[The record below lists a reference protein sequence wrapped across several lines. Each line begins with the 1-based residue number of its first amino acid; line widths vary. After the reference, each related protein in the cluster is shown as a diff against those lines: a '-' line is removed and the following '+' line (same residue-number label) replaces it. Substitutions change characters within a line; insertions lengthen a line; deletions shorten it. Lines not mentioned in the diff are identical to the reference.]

1 MCWQWLPALKAQIR
15 IRWLRRDIHSLQ
27 RPVRLFMNT
36 NILCSVARTT
46 NWSVNSLVTS
56 WSPITSDAQF
66 SNPDNRSISLPCDF
80 KSFSTLKPADQM
92 WNSPCDKWNICFS
105 NTFKNSTIIRSETL
119 LLINVI
125 LLYES
130 RMSATAIV
138 VPFQSTSAHKICT
151 KKIQLRRGIFCFIL
165 KCICVRVCSWTTEP
179 EMQKENTESAVEASI
194 SSERSKDDKWR
205 WEQNRGQAK
214 SKTPEEGDRKRNL
227 YLLTSSSDS
236 SVSDQLSKSGH
247 CVSRSLERSA
257 MCIFVFITR
266 WMENTRS
273 QSRGRAINSAAKG
286 NGWKKTNGGDKL
298 VFMLGFS

>member
-1 MCWQWLPALKAQIR
+1 
-15 IRWLRRDIHSLQ
+15 
-27 RPVRLFMNT
+27 
-36 NILCSVARTT
+36 
-46 NWSVNSLVTS
+46 
-56 WSPITSDAQF
+56 
-66 SNPDNRSISLPCDF
+66 
-80 KSFSTLKPADQM
+80 
-92 WNSPCDKWNICFS
+92 
-105 NTFKNSTIIRSETL
+105 
-119 LLINVI
+119 
-125 LLYES
+125 
-130 RMSATAIV
+130 
-138 VPFQSTSAHKICT
+138 
-151 KKIQLRRGIFCFIL
+151 
-165 KCICVRVCSWTTEP
+165 
-179 EMQKENTESAVEASI
+179 MQKENTESAVEASI

-286 NGWKKTNGGDKL
+286 NG
-298 VFMLGFS
+298 